1 MADRGLGARD
11 GRGGRPPF
19 ARANGR
25 SDYYRRAFPEERQ
38 GLLNR
43 EVNPFEID
51 GYHPVEALLG
61 HVFEQQELAIT
72 RIYEDAVQVP
82 ELALDRG
89 VHRVEV
95 REIADVRANR
105 ETSWAERLLSRLQRP
120 LIQAADGNARALS
133 VEFLRCGQPD
143 PAVAAGDKDI
153 LAR

>member
-1 MADRGLGARD
+1 MDDCCLAGRDR
-11 GRGGRPPF
+11 RGCRPPL

-25 SDYYRRAFPEERQ
+25 IDDYRRAFAEERE

-43 EVNPFEID
+43 EVSPFEID

-82 ELALDRG
+82 ELSLDRG

-95 REIADVRANR
+95 REI
-105 ETSWAERLLSRLQRP
+105 P
-120 LIQAADGNARALS
+120 AA
-133 VEFLRCGQPD
+133 
-143 PAVAAGDKDI
+143 
-153 LAR
+153 